1 MDQSIMTAERSY
13 SSPSPTRQRNSGGH
27 THGSTSGFSGV
38 NPYEYI
44 GVCNTQVGP
53 LRSHRAFL
61 KQLALGGITFLVPFI
76 ALAHI
81 AGASILGPV
90 SLGNQAKG
98 LIPDSFLH
106 FSPRNPGQ
114 ALLVE
119 KATQR
124 AYLYRSTDL
133 TQPFLVYPCSTGENS
148 GPKSAQNDKRTPEGI
163 YYVTNSFKEQ
173 ELTSVYGVR
182 AFPIDYPN
190 PLDHELG
197 RKGYGIWLH
206 GTNESLKP
214 RDTNGCVVFRNK
226 DILELSRYIHM
237 GQTPVII
244 IQKINFIEKGRLQRE
259 GAEFKRLV
267 MGWLEA
273 WRASHIE
280 RYMSF
285 YGKDFVAQGINWHQW
300 RAHKKRLS
308 EKYGSIDIG
317 IDDLQIFRE
326 NGVVLARFTQT
337 YKADE
342 FFSTGVKRLYLMKKS
357 PEWKITY
364 EFFTKKK
371 ELAGKVPA
379 DVATNRELSA
389 LKRLISGWQ
398 KAWQEKDLEGY
409 MAAYAKD
416 FFALGLDRDG
426 WRRHKSE
433 LNRKCRRIRVEVRN
447 LRIKLISSAR
457 AIVRF
462 DQEYSSDRLHDH
474 GTKTIQLVK
483 RDGRWRIKKETWV
496 PLKERGAR

>member
-1 MDQSIMTAERSY
+1 M
-13 SSPSPTRQRNSGGH
+13 
-27 THGSTSGFSGV
+27 
-38 NPYEYI
+38 
-44 GVCNTQVGP
+44 
-53 LRSHRAFL
+53 
-61 KQLALGGITFLVPFI
+61 
-76 ALAHI
+76 
-81 AGASILGPV
+81 GPV
-90 SLGNQAKG
+90 RLGNQARG
-98 LIPDSFLH
+98 LIPDSFLY

-124 AYLYRSTDL
+124 AYLYRSTNL
-133 TQPFLVYPCSTGENS
+133 AHPFRIYPCSTGENG
-148 GPKSAQNDKRTPEGI
+148 GPKSVKDDKRTPEGI

-173 ELTSVYGVR
+173 ELASIYGVR
-182 AFPIDYPN
+182 AFPIDYPS

-197 RKGYGIWLH
+197 RKGYGIWIH
-206 GTNESLKP
+206 GTNEPLKP

-237 GQTPVII
+237 RQTPII
-244 IQKINFIEKGRLQRE
+244 ITQKINFVEKGRLQGE
-259 GAEFKRLV
+259 GAELKKLV
-267 MGWLEA
+267 MEWIEA
-273 WRASHIE
+273 WRVSQIE

-285 YGKDFVAQGINWHQW
+285 YGKDFVAQGKNWHQW
-300 RAHKKRLS
+300 RAHKKRLG

-337 YKADE
+337 YKADG
-342 FFSTGVKRLYLMKKS
+342 FFSNGVKRLYLLKKS

-364 EFFTKKK
+364 EFFTRQRK
-371 ELAGKVPA
+371 LAGKVPA
-379 DVATNRELSA
+379 EAASNRELSA
-389 LKRLISGWQ
+389 IKRLISRWQ
-398 KAWQEKDLEGY
+398 EAWQEKDIEGY

-416 FFALGLDRDG
+416 FFAIGLDREG

-433 LNRKCRRIRVEVRN
+433 LNRKYRRIRLEVRN
-447 LRIKLISSAR
+447 LRIKLMSSKR

-474 GTKTIQLVK
+474 GRKTMQLVK

-496 PLKERGAR
+496 PLKGRGAR

>member
-1 MDQSIMTAERSY
+1 M
-13 SSPSPTRQRNSGGH
+13 
-27 THGSTSGFSGV
+27 
-38 NPYEYI
+38 
-44 GVCNTQVGP
+44 
-53 LRSHRAFL
+53 
-61 KQLALGGITFLVPFI
+61 PFI

-90 SLGNQAKG
+90 SLANQTKG
-98 LIPDSFLH
+98 LIPDSLLY
-106 FSPRNPGQ
+106 FSPQKPGQ

-133 TQPFLVYPCSTGENS
+133 TQPFQIYHCSTGENR
-148 GPKSAQNDKRTPEGI
+148 GPKSVKDDKRTPEGI

-173 ELTSVYGVR
+173 ELASIYGVR
-182 AFPIDYPN
+182 AFPIDYPS

-197 RKGYGIWLH
+197 RKGYGIWIH
-206 GTNESLKP
+206 GTNEPLKP

-226 DILELSRYIHM
+226 DILDLSPYIHER
-237 GQTPVII
+237 QTPII
-244 IQKINFIEKGRLQRE
+244 ITQKINFVEKGRLQRE
-259 GAEFKRLV
+259 GAEFKKLV

-273 WRASHIE
+273 WRASQID

-317 IDDLQIFRE
+317 IDGLQIFRE
-326 NGVVLARFTQT
+326 NGVVLVRFTQT
-337 YKADE
+337 YKADG
-342 FFSTGVKRLYLMKKS
+342 FFSNGVKRLYLLKKS

-364 EFFTKKK
+364 EFFTKQTK
-371 ELAGKVPA
+371 LAGKVPA
-379 DVATNRELSA
+379 EVAKKRELSA
-389 LKRLISGWQ
+389 IKRLISRWQ
-398 KAWQEKDLEGY
+398 EAWQDKDLEGY

-416 FFALGLDRDG
+416 FFAIGLDRDG

-433 LNRKCRRIRVEVRN
+433 LNRKNRGIRVEVRN

-474 GTKTIQLVK
+474 GRKTMQLVK